1 MKAIIKSILTV
12 VTLVAVLMLSNCGGK
27 SDPAPSTSETQR
39 VTGLMKTGT
48 WKIIKVTVDGVD
60 QTVLFKNFTISFG
73 DANFTT
79 VNGTVVWP
87 PSGTWKFVN
96 DQATSFTRDD
106 GLVVTIQSI
115 SSTSFIMSL
124 VWTKTTLGPGRLQSI
139 KGTTVFTMGL

>member
-1 MKAIIKSILTV
+1 MKTIIKSISVFML
-12 VTLVAVLMLSNCGGK
+12 LSAVMLLSDCGGK
-27 SDPAPSTSETQR
+27 SDPAPATEAQR
-39 VTGLMKTGT
+39 VTGLMKAGT
-48 WKIIKVTVDGVD
+48 WKIQNVTVDGVD
-60 QTVLFKNFTISFG
+60 QTALFKNFTISFG
-73 DANFTT
+73 DTNFTT

-124 VWTKTTLGPGRLQSI
+124 VWTKTTLGPGRMESV